1 MGPNEKYMRHL
12 VGTVRAVL
20 GDDLIIYTTD
30 PPPNIA
36 AGSLADDSV
45 YRQVSISRYSF
56 PLLQFFPF
64 QDPRV
69 HICSVLSF
77 KGSCIEHS
85 NCRPVLNPWECLSNK
100 PIVTFSHECC
110 FLGAV

>member
-1 MGPNEKYMRHL
+1 MRHL

-56 PLLQFFPF
+56 PCCNFSLFRILMCIFA
-64 QDPRV
+64 V
-69 HICSVLSF
+69 
-77 KGSCIEHS
+77 SCRS
-85 NCRPVLNPWECLSNK
+85 KVP
-100 PIVTFSHECC
+100 
-110 FLGAV
+110 A

>member
-1 MGPNEKYMRHL
+1 MENEFGFVGPNEKYMRHL

-45 YRQVSISRYSF
+45 YRQVSISRNSF
-56 PLLQFFPF
+56 P
-64 QDPRV
+64 
-69 HICSVLSF
+69 CSNYSLFRITVCIF
-77 KGSCIEHS
+77 AVSCCSRI
-85 NCRPVLNPWECLSNK
+85 P
-100 PIVTFSHECC
+100 
-110 FLGAV
+110 A